1 MSFYKIVKS
10 AQEGHLDDGPY
21 YFSDRE
27 NIAKFLAAGDW
38 IAQVTIPEDVEIVRH
53 DDYMKADRIIL
64 SDVQPIQDWEAW
76 SDPEFC
82 AAAVKQNI
90 AALKF
95 IKVPSVLLEAV
106 KENASALYLIEHQTD
121 EICLAAVQENGMS
134 LQFVKRQTDEIC
146 RAAVE
151 NTAYAL
157 KFVQN
162 QTDEICQAAI
172 KQNEYAAIQN
182 MKQPTDQMILRYR
195 DIVLHENI
203 CVNYGA
209 FKPLPRPRDY
219 YFLDGP
225 GLKVDSGITTV
236 GSAYTG
242 PALNGRHRDEMT
254 DEEYLKWHRYCLE
267 CDRVRSNVSVP
278 QEQGVEAAN
287 DIQDTKDLFKILFF
301 GFVGFVGTILA
312 ST

>member
-1 MSFYKIVKS
+1 MSDQSFYKIVKS
-10 AQEGHLDDGPY
+10 AQEGHLNDGPY

-27 NIAKFLAAGDW
+27 NIAKYLAAGNW
-38 IAQVTIPEDVEIVRH
+38 IAQVTIPEDVEVVRH
-53 DDYMKADRIIL
+53 DDHMKADRIIL

-95 IKVPSVLLEAV
+95 IKVPSVLLEAA
-106 KENASALYLIEHQTD
+106 KENGFALQFIEHQTN

-134 LQFVKRQTDEIC
+134 LEFVKRQTDEIC

-151 NTAYAL
+151 NTASAL

-172 KQNEYAAIQN
+172 KQNEYIAIQN
-182 MKQPTDQMILRYR
+182 MKQPTDYMILRYW
-195 DIVLHENI
+195 DIELHENI
-203 CVNYGA
+203 WVSGAA
-209 FKPLPRPRDY
+209 FKPLPRPLDY
-219 YFLDGP
+219 YFLDGF
-225 GLKVDSGITTV
+225 KVRNDNVTAAKSI
-236 GSAYTG
+236 SKIE
-242 PALNGRHRDEMT
+242 DMT
-254 DEEYLKWHRYCLE
+254 DEEYVKWYRTRAAMYH
-267 CDRVRSNVSVP
+267 SP
-278 QEQGVEAAN
+278 QEQKAN
-287 DIQDTKDLFKILFF
+287 DIQETKDLFKILFF
-301 GFVGFVGTILA
+301 GFVGIVGTILA